1 MDTADPLSMDSQ
13 PAQDSTVFFAFIL
26 AALLASSS
34 CCFFCCC
41 CTSLSFS
48 RRSSTSISN
57 LRFFSRSDSLIACK
71 LSHLFCKISVF
82 CVSSS
87 ISCSMSSIR
96 AFLRSRDV
104 CAATRFF
111 NFFLCIFSSQVRW
124 SRRRFLPL
132 GAEAPS
138 SIIAFPLVANAVVP
152 CIDVVVGA
160 GLIFGNVMVGVC
172 VIATYL
178 GTVIK
183 TAGAVAAI
191 VYSV

>member
-1 MDTADPLSMDSQ
+1 M
-13 PAQDSTVFFAFIL
+13 
-26 AALLASSS
+26 
-34 CCFFCCC
+34 
-41 CTSLSFS
+41 
-48 RRSSTSISN
+48 SN
-57 LRFFSRSDSLIACK
+57 LRFFSSSDSLIACK

-111 NFFLCIFSSQVRW
+111 NFFLCTFSSHVRW
-124 SRRRFLPL
+124 SRRRFLPR

-138 SIIAFPLVANAVVP
+138 STNPLFANVVVP
-152 CIDVVVGA
+152 CNDVVVGA

-191 VYSV
+191 VYSARVRFT